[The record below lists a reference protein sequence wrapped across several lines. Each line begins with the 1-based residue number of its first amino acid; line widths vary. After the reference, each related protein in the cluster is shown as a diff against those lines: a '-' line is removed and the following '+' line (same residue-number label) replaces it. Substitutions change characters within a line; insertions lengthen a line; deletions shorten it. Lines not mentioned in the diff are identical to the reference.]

1 MNERIPSGPTI
12 RRETRSSTRVSLQ
25 MKWRRSVTTRPR

>member
-12 RRETRSSTRVSLQ
+12 RRDTRSSTSVSLQ
-25 MKWRRSVTTRPR
+25 MNGRRSVTTRPT